1 MKRILTA
8 VFALLA
14 YITVFAQTD
23 SERYAQRYDLLVS
36 KLGPAGLGVE
46 TILNNWE
53 KADSTDARMLLGKFS
68 YLFPQA

>member
-46 TILNNWE
+46 TILNN
-53 KADSTDARMLLGKFS
+53 
-68 YLFPQA
+68 

>member
-1 MKRILTA
+1 MA

-36 KLGPAGLGVE
+36 KLDQIKTDGVIVE
-46 TILNNWE
+46 SLQ
-53 KADSTDARMLLGKFS
+53 KSVSTTANVNARFKRVCEIMGE
-68 YLFPQA
+68 